1 MGNKNIA
8 IVIWIDPNIDN
19 KENQQYSKRLKSI
32 SNFKGY
38 KNIHDA
44 LEYLKTIKFEETKII
59 LSGKLYIDFIKKFK
73 SILQDIYVIPKIIIF
88 TSNKEKF
95 INYNKNNKENEDIIN
110 HSFYNYGGVKT
121 SIYDIIKFVKNT
133 ITINKNKEPELSSE
147 YNHDNSFIVFK
158 NLKEDSEL
166 TQLTFEYI
174 NEKDKLI
181 LPLLYKVL
189 IIKDKIDDNIEK
201 YTLELYNNYANKNN
215 KLKKLLGSIKSIS
228 NIPIELL
235 SKYYIRAY
243 TAESN
248 LYMDINKD
256 LRENKNNHLPF
267 IKILYEG
274 IKLKSF
280 PLASNK
286 TLFRGTRI
294 SNNEI
299 NLIKDY

>member
-1 MGNKNIA
+1 MGNKNPNI
-8 IVIWIDPNIDN
+8 IIWIDPNIDN
-19 KENQQYSKRLKSI
+19 KENQQYSKYLKSI

-38 KNIHDA
+38 KNIYDA
-44 LEYLKTIKFEETKII
+44 IEDLKTIKFEETKII

-110 HSFYNYGGVKT
+110 HSFYNYGGIKT
-121 SIYDIIKFVKNT
+121 SFNDIIKFVKNT
-133 ITINKNKEPELSSE
+133 ITINKNEEPELSSE
-147 YNHDNSFIVFK
+147 YKHENSFIIYE

-166 TQLTFEYI
+166 IQLTFEYI
-174 NEKDKLI
+174 NEKDELI

-189 IIKDKIDDNIEK
+189 IIRDKIDDNKEK
-201 YTLELYNNYANKNN
+201 YTLELYNNYTYKNN

-243 TAESN
+243 TSEYN
-248 LYMDINKD
+248 LCQDINKD
-256 LRENKNNHLPF
+256 LRENKNNHLSF

-286 TLFRGTRI
+286 TLFRGSKNI
-294 SNNEI
+294 
-299 NLIKDY
+299 